1 MKFLTNHS
9 KIIYY
14 IFGIIIAVTL
24 LLGLFYAT
32 AYADVHVYYNPGE
45 NGAVIFG
52 ANAGGPISGS
62 NNSALYSFFSSTK
75 QTSNAE
81 FVGLYGTSFEPHA
94 QKVFDF
100 QVLLSKTNTNYII
113 FELVSVIC
121 FALLLV
127 LANHSRRVYYK
138 SNLIGG
144 ILLPLVVIVL
154 NIVLLVSN
162 LNVMN
167 TFNQN
172 EELFNMTSVLQNSS
186 TSVYASQQ
194 DYSYIK
200 TQFNV
205 TSLSFTLYTV
215 LFVLVIVVSVF
226 MAVYAILKYKATA
239 KDREEILK
247 KAVQKND

>member
-45 NGAVIFG
+45 NGAVVFG

-144 ILLPLVVIVL
+144 IILPLIVITFNLVL
-154 NIVLLVSN
+154 IIKN
-162 LNVMN
+162 LNVMGVFSDN
-167 TFNQN
+167 ST
-172 EELFNMTSVLQNSS
+172 LFNVVSLLIGDNKAIMSQTNYSSLQGYF
-186 TSVYASQQ
+186 TC
-194 DYSYIK
+194 
-200 TQFNV
+200 
-205 TSLSFTLYTV
+205 TSLSFILFTV
-215 LFVLVIVVSVF
+215 LFIVVIAYSVF
-226 MAVYAILKYKATA
+226 MIIYSILKYKATA
-239 KDREEILK
+239 EERAEIIK
-247 KAVQKND
+247 KAVTNND

>member
-14 IFGIIIAVTL
+14 IFGIIVAVTL

-32 AYADVHVYYNPGE
+32 AYADVHVYYNPGPD
-45 NGAVIFG
+45 GTVLFG
-52 ANAGGPISGS
+52 ASAGGPVTGS
-62 NNSALYSFFSSTK
+62 TNNALYSFFSSTK
-75 QTSNAE
+75 QTSNAD
-81 FVGLYGTSFEPHA
+81 FVALYGTSFEPHA

-113 FELVSVIC
+113 FELVSLIC

-144 ILLPLVVIVL
+144 VLLPLIILTL
-154 NIVLLVSN
+154 NVVLLVSN
-162 LNVMN
+162 LNVMGV
-167 TFNQN
+167 FNQN
-172 EELFNMTSVLQNSS
+172 EELFNMTAVLQRSS
-186 TSVYASQQ
+186 TSIYASQQ

-200 TQFNV
+200 TQFDV
-205 TSLSFTLYTV
+205 TSLSFTLYSV
-215 LFVLVIVVSVF
+215 LFILVIIVSVF
-226 MAVYAILKYKATA
+226 MAIYAVLKYKATA